1 MAFVCG
7 FQVRAAAPVQLRR
20 ICLYPSPDAARVH
33 GQPSFGENLGNV
45 QVCQRIPQIPADR
58 DQDYLARTLA
68 ALERIRRADRHR
80 VLTLTEPPANFA
92 TEPLDVNSGKER
104 NIATVTNVGNR
115 FTASPYGGTILFDN
129 VKQSGSDLMI
139 VDDLR

>member
-1 MAFVCG
+1 M
-7 FQVRAAAPVQLRR
+7 QLASTDSPRSER
-20 ICLYPSPDAARVH
+20 IS
-33 GQPSFGENLGNV
+33 ENV

-58 DQDYLARTLA
+58 EQDYLARTLA

-115 FTASPYGGTILFDN
+115 FTVSPDGGTILFDY